1 MDAEIIFERR
11 SSMKINQLLESLN
24 QQQRSVP
31 QLPAQAKA
39 RHIKVLGAKTDPKHP
54 FAGYMVGADE
64 SVEPGSKRIGPDR
77 NDPWEKGWRAGFHH
91 TESNPYP
98 AGSKEAKQ
106 WDDGYAEA
114 ESQPN
119 HYDESVTEV
128 FSNDKETGTTHRG
141 GVVAKTAKGIKHTKT
156 DYDDGHRDWD
166 QTRSS
171 KQDRYKKFA
180 IPDREDDIDEG
191 WKSKLAGAALAGAAA
206 LGGSSASAADVNDPS
221 WSKAGYDSHIKADS
235 SLTKTTSSDGVSA
248 PKVSKD
254 LQRRISDV
262 TGPNADGQYRVT
274 VTQNG
279 KIASQYVTKT
289 PPQSWMVKEDITKED
304 IISKL
309 KARLGDY
316 LGDLSKEIKKDPD
329 LIDKLAAKA
338 PDDQMG
344 PPVKT
349 VTTDDGHEIQI
360 HGNEDD
366 GFRVSIK
373 NKTANSKFKNL
384 DEAVMACEM
393 YCARRRAQ
401 AKSADYVD
409 EA

>member
-141 GVVAKTAKGIKHTKT
+141 GVVAKTAKGIKHT
-156 DYDDGHRDWD
+156 
-166 QTRSS
+166 
-171 KQDRYKKFA
+171 
-180 IPDREDDIDEG
+180 
-191 WKSKLAGAALAGAAA
+191 
-206 LGGSSASAADVNDPS
+206 N
-221 WSKAGYDSHIKADS
+221 
-235 SLTKTTSSDGVSA
+235 
-248 PKVSKD
+248 
-254 LQRRISDV
+254 
-262 TGPNADGQYRVT
+262 
-274 VTQNG
+274 
-279 KIASQYVTKT
+279 
-289 PPQSWMVKEDITKED
+289 
-304 IISKL
+304 KL